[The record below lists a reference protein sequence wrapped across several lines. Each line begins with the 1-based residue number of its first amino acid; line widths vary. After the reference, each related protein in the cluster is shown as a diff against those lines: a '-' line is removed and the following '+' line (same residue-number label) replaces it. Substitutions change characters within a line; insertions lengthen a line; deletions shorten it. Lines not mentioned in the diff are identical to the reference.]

1 MDIKYTT
8 HNITSQEDKP
18 EKLRDVFSGDFISE
32 QAFKQEPD
40 TGGADKNQEI
50 KTAKISKIHFD
61 ILPLELERYLDQYV
75 IKQHEA
81 KEVLSTKICTHFHR
95 VKSKTLK
102 TFPGSIKNNILMLGP
117 TGIGK
122 TYIVKLIAD
131 KIGVPFVKSDATK
144 FSETGY
150 VGRDVEDLI
159 RELIH
164 EAGGDIELAEHGIV
178 YIDEI
183 DKIASAGYTY
193 GPDVSRTGVQRNLLK
208 LMEETEVDLKSPTDL
223 TSQMEMALKF
233 QKTGKIERK
242 RINTRNI
249 LFIMSGAFSGL
260 KEIIE
265 KRLNKQNIGFNAEIT
280 SSNNKSNEILKHVA
294 AVDLINYGFESEFIG
309 RLPVVVAL
317 DNLNASDLYQILKNP
332 NCPIIMSKKH
342 DFKSYGIDLR
352 FTDEAFHKIAEK
364 AYDAKTGARALVSVM
379 EKILLKFEKTLPSK
393 NINKLVVTDKICDNP
408 VHELE
413 EILCGAL
420 LNEQN
425 ELHQSFLE
433 MDITKI
439 KNEITKF
446 QENYKN
452 KNHEDI
458 FFSEEGIS
466 FIIEKALYTGNSI
479 NEICAQII
487 KMRQQIK
494 RFEKDFIEKFN
505 IHVSF
510 NIEAMDL
517 ISKKAMKENVDAMYE
532 CHEILK
538 NYELGLK
545 LVQSRTGKNDFLIT
559 GEVVKSPESYLNNLI
574 KTSFGRDN
582 EF

>member
-1 MDIKYTT
+1 MIEYIIMSDKPKGMEDLLNSDFFSQSAQTVPP
-8 HNITSQEDKP
+8 QEDRLNIDK
-18 EKLRDVFSGDFISE
+18 G
-32 QAFKQEPD
+32 QEG
-40 TGGADKNQEI
+40 TKIG
-50 KTAKISKIHFD
+50 ISKIQFNM
-61 ILPLELERYLDQYV
+61 LPEELEGYLDQYV
-75 IKQHEA
+75 IKQNDA
-81 KEVLSTKICTHFHR
+81 KEILSTKICTHFHR
-95 VKSKTLK
+95 IKAGTLK
-102 TFPGSIKNNILMLGP
+102 NFPGSIKSNILMIGP
-117 TGIGK
+117 TGVGK